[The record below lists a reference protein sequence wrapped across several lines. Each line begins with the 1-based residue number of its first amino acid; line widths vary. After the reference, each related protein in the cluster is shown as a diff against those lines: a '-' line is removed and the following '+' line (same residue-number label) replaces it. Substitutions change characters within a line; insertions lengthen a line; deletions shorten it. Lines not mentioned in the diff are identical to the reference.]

1 MEEIGMPRV
10 LTLVPRS
17 FGSNTYYVT
26 DGTESFLVDPSV
38 GVEEAKRTLGNDFI
52 PPSAILLTHGHFDHV
67 EALPEWYAA
76 FSPAVYIS
84 AEDAPM
90 LSDGYL
96 NAHKIFFGEDKTY
109 FVPHTPIS
117 HGCELSLCGERIKVE
132 AYPGHTPGC
141 LVYRLPEMAFVGDLL
156 FAGGGFGRYD
166 LPGGDASALFSSL
179 RLAREKLSSLL
190 LYPGHGE
197 PFNL

>member
-1 MEEIGMPRV
+1 MPRV
-10 LTLVPRS
+10 FTLVPKS

-26 DGTESFLVDPSV
+26 DGKSSFLVDPSV
-38 GVEEAKRTLGNDFI
+38 GVEEAERALGNDFI
-52 PPSAILLTHGHFDHV
+52 PPAAILLTHGHFDHV

-76 FSPAVYIS
+76 FAPAVYIGK
-84 AEDAPM
+84 EDAPM

-96 NAHKIFFGEDKTY
+96 NAHAVFFGEDKRY

-117 HGCELSLCGERIKVE
+117 DGCVLSLCGESITAE
-132 AYPGHTPGC
+132 GYPGHTPGS
-141 LVYRLPEMAFVGDLL
+141 LVYRLPEMAFVGNLL

-166 LPGGDASALFSSL
+166 LPGGDASALFASL
-179 RLAREKLSSLL
+179 RLAKERLSSLL

-197 PFNL
+197 SFYL